1 MKNRCLK
8 CYPLFVAVIMVAGA
22 SRAAAQHAAADAAVG
37 VHATAESAAELAK
50 KLQNPVAAMISFP
63 LQANFDWGAG
73 PSDAGFQMRINVQ
86 PVIPIG
92 LSDGWNLI
100 SRTILPIVY
109 QDEVTSSGSQAGL
122 GDTTQS
128 LFVSPSAPLAG
139 WILGVGPAFL
149 LPTATDS
156 VLGTQK
162 WGIGPTAIVLRQ
174 DVGFTYGMLFNH
186 IWSFAGS
193 SSRQDVSST
202 FLQPFVSY
210 TTKTFTTFA
219 LNTETT
225 YDWENEQWTVPLNL
239 IASQLIKLGSLPLQ
253 LAIGGRYYAEKAENG
268 PEWGLRFV
276 VTFLLP
282 K

>member
-1 MKNRCLK
+1 M
-8 CYPLFVAVIMVAGA
+8 FVVLIAVAGA
-22 SRAAAQHAAADAAVG
+22 SRADAQHASADAAAD
-37 VHATAESAAELAK
+37 VHASADSASELAK
-50 KLQNPVAAMISFP
+50 KLQNPIAAMISFP

-73 PSDAGFQMRINVQ
+73 PSDDGFQMRINIQ
-86 PVIPIG
+86 PVIPIQ
-92 LSDGWNLI
+92 LTEHWNVI
-100 SRTILPIVY
+100 SRTILPVVY
-109 QDEVTSSGSQAGL
+109 QTDVTGSDSQAGL

-128 LFVSPSAPLAG
+128 FFFSPSEAMAG
-139 WILGVGPAFL
+139 WIWGVGPAFL

-156 VLGTQK
+156 LLGTQK

-174 DVGFTYGMLFNH
+174 DMGFTYGALVNH

-202 FLQPFVSY
+202 FLQPFISY

-219 LNTETT
+219 FNTETT

-239 IASQLIKLGSLPLQ
+239 IASQLIKIGSLPLQ